1 MEETENEEMQAIII
15 DGSPERGEKKQSHSP
30 GTL

>member
-1 MEETENEEMQAIII
+1 MEETENEELQAIII
-15 DGSPERGEKKQSHSP
+15 DGSPEREEKKQSLSP